1 MEFHQSAAERFA
13 ESIFKFV
20 IREFDGKSIGSDE
33 CNLEAFM
40 KKLPKDID
48 DDICLEDH
56 IPAENQKVEVSNES
70 SDEVFQDTINSP
82 SPKKEKKPKK
92 AKKEKKSKSDTDE
105 DKPKKKRPENAYFY
119 FKRQPEIQEKIND
132 YAEENSV
139 TDKRKAAKGVWDEL
153 SQDEKDE
160 WKQKAIDEFNK
171 NNDE

>member
-1 MEFHQSAAERFA
+1 MLFWNCEN
-13 ESIFKFV
+13 K
-20 IREFDGKSIGSDE
+20 KS
-33 CNLEAFM
+33 NLYF
-40 KKLPKDID
+40 
-48 DDICLEDH
+48 
-56 IPAENQKVEVSNES
+56 ENNLR
-70 SDEVFQDTINSP
+70 IIH
-82 SPKKEKKPKK
+82 EKKPKK

>member
-13 ESIFKFV
+13 ESIFNFV

-56 IPAENQKVEVSNES
+56 IPTTDLKVEAPNEDG
-70 SDEVFQDTINSP
+70 DEVFQDTINSP
-82 SPKKEKKPKK
+82 SPKKPKK
-92 AKKEKKSKSDTDE
+92 AKKEKKAKSDTGE

-132 YAEENSV
+132 YAEENDV
-139 TDKRKAAKGVWDEL
+139 NDKRKAAKGVWDKL
-153 SQDEKDE
+153 SQEEKEE
-160 WKQKAIDEFNK
+160 WKQKAINEFNK
-171 NNDE
+171 NNVE